1 MAKKERPRTGLFY
14 YSMLGLGIALLA
26 VAITCL
32 AITLT
37 NVSSFERAL
46 SFVLLTGS
54 FVLLFSGAF
63 LIVWAFTTLWVGEL
77 READYSLYTAAA
89 LEAMASGKEEASAP
103 QAYQEL
109 VQHFKD
115 ELNELR
121 KIVEQQQEKLAEAR
135 SSVEK
140 LEGTLGLWLDQAIK
154 MFRLMERTLTHG
166 EQLNADY
173 KRAVEDL
180 LKQYTALVEHLGLI
194 PIVPQRGDRFD
205 EHLHSIY
212 ALEPSLEL
220 AGGQVISCVSWGF
233 VVDDQVRV
241 PAEVVVAQN

>member
-1 MAKKERPRTGLFY
+1 
-14 YSMLGLGIALLA
+14 
-26 VAITCL
+26 
-32 AITLT
+32 
-37 NVSSFERAL
+37 
-46 SFVLLTGS
+46 
-54 FVLLFSGAF
+54 
-63 LIVWAFTTLWVGEL
+63 
-77 READYSLYTAAA
+77 
-89 LEAMASGKEEASAP
+89 MASGKEEESAA

-140 LEGTLGLWLDQAIK
+140 LEGTLGQWQDQAIK

-194 PIVPQRGDRFD
+194 PIVPQRVTD
-205 EHLHSIY
+205 LTSIFTLY
-212 ALEPSLEL
+212 M
-220 AGGQVISCVSWGF
+220 
-233 VVDDQVRV
+233 R
-241 PAEVVVAQN
+241 